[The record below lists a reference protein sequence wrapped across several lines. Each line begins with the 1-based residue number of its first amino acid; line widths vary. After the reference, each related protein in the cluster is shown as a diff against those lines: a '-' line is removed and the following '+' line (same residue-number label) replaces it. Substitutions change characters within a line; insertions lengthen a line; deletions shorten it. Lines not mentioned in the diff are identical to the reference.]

1 MFAFYLKVLGLNLG
15 VSNCGLLV
23 FAFAGTQA
31 VQARDFLFSNA
42 IVFLIITLI
51 FISLDLFGVSL
62 DLFGPGD
69 LRNTQTSR
77 QISARD

>member
-15 VSNCGLLV
+15 VSNCGLLTI
-23 FAFAGTQA
+23 AFAGAQP

-51 FISLDLFGVSL
+51 FISLDLFG
-62 DLFGPGD
+62 PGD
-69 LRNTQTSR
+69 LRNTETSR

>member
-15 VSNCGLLV
+15 VSNCGLLM
-23 FAFAGTQA
+23 FAFADTQA
-31 VQARDFLFSNA
+31 VQPRDFLFSNA
-42 IVFLIITLI
+42 ILFLIITLL
-51 FISLDLFGVSL
+51 FISL

-69 LRNTQTSR
+69 LRTTETSR

>member
-15 VSNCGLLV
+15 VANFGLLM

-31 VQARDFLFSNA
+31 AKPRDFLFSNA

-51 FISLDLFGVSL
+51 FVSL

-69 LRNTQTSR
+69 SRNTEPSR
-77 QISARD
+77 QISTRG

>member
-23 FAFAGTQA
+23 FAFTQA

-62 DLFGPGD
+62 DLFVPGD